1 MIPRRPPVEPWN
13 WDRSHTVDGVD
24 YPAIELGSPVDSY
37 RSTRILSGLPPRFRD
52 TMLVEAQTSPTPH
65 AWRVGDAI
73 EADAVDPALL
83 EKARFLFHRDVQ
95 EYGNVFL
102 TFLAEKEDG
111 VWNLIGCAAARRKP
125 SPAYTAETWV
135 VLGRLLAVRAFRGLG
150 FGVHFQ
156 FTFFA
161 CSQTMCAIPAV
172 GNFMATD
179 TEQTRRLCRRAVE
192 TRALDMIEAGRKRW
206 HLIDN
211 HFDVEVFVAFY
222 PGMRDWLRERLGV
235 ARRQVSAQGKL
246 AALLDAT
253 DAALEDGYDIER
265 GQRLGTLLLAAESD
279 LEEAARA
286 DEDVALYAD
295 FLRSVQAMVTFE

>member
-13 WDRSHTVDGVD
+13 WDRSHPVDGVD

-37 RSTRILSGLPPRFRD
+37 RSTRILSGLPPRYRD
-52 TMLVEAQTSPTPH
+52 TMLAEAQTSPNPH
-65 AWRVGDAI
+65 AWRVAEPLKIDEVDAG
-73 EADAVDPALL
+73 VL
-83 EKARFLFHRDVQ
+83 ERARFLFHRDVEQ
-95 EYGNVFL
+95 YGNVFL
-102 TFLAEKEDG
+102 TFLAERADG
-111 VWNLIGCAAARRKP
+111 AWDLIGCAAARRKP
-125 SPAYTAETWV
+125 SPDYTSETWV
-135 VLGRLLAVRAFRGLG
+135 VLGRLLAVSAFRGLG

-156 FTFFA
+156 LTFFA
-161 CSQTMCAIPAV
+161 CSQTLCGVPAI

-192 TRALDMIEAGRKRW
+192 TRGLDIIEAGRKRW
-206 HLIDN
+206 QLIDH

-253 DAALEDGYDIER
+253 DAALENGYDIER
-265 GQRLGTLLLAAESD
+265 GQHLGALLRAAEPA

-295 FLRSVQAMVTFE
+295 FLRSAQAMGTFE